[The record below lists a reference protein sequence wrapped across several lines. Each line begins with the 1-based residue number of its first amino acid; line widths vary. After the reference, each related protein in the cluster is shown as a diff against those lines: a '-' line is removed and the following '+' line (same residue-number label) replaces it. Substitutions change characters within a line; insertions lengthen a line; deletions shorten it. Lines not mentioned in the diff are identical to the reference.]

1 MGGRAHSR
9 TGMSRGRVAPT
20 SRYGSTEMT
29 GAQHK
34 AQLTRLLYE
43 CRPHMLD
50 RYTVD
55 DLLCTHSKVPRKEVE
70 YLLTIARQRRA
81 GEPRQ

>member
-1 MGGRAHSR
+1 MRGGGRPQPASR
-9 TGMSRGRVAPT
+9 FAPPQ
-20 SRYGSTEMT
+20 MT

-50 RYTVD
+50 RYDVD
-55 DLLCTHSKVPRKEVE
+55 ELLRTHSKVPRKEVE

>member
-1 MGGRAHSR
+1 M
-9 TGMSRGRVAPT
+9 RGRGRPQA
-20 SRYGSTEMT
+20 SRYGSAEMT

-55 DLLCTHSKVPRKEVE
+55 ELLRTHSKVPRREVE
-70 YLLTIARQRRA
+70 YLLTIARQKRA
-81 GEPRQ
+81 GEARG